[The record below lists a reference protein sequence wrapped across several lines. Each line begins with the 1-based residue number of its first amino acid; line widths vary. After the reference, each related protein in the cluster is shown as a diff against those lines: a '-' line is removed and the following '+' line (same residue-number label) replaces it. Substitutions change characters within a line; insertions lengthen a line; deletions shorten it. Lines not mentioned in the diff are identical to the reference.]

1 MLDPAQ
7 INNYSSL
14 LKIRL
19 SAFRRNTMITGGVF
33 LVSVFATLV
42 IGLLTGLSGRSVY
55 LIIAM
60 NLAFGLG
67 FITSWVRLEVIKGS
81 IELIDN
87 LQP

>member
-1 MLDPAQ
+1 MLDPVQ

-33 LVSVFATLV
+33 LVSILATLM
-42 IGLLTGLSGRSVY
+42 IGLLTGLSGRSIY
-55 LIIAM
+55 LIVAM
-60 NLAFGLG
+60 NLAFRLG
-67 FITSWVRLEVIKGS
+67 FINSWVRLEVIKGS

-87 LQP
+87 IQH